1 MGSAQLRG
9 APAWRFTATRR
20 PLSPPETEA
29 RGYVA
34 EASSRAEP
42 SRAGLTEGG
51 FPRPFENSQELFPP
65 DETLMSYCG
74 TQNGGK
80 WDQPGPVSGG
90 MREAEAAPTGALD
103 AAAAVAAKINAMLVA
118 KGKLKPS
125 QIGVPGPS
133 DKVICLGKPPALAKA
148 KDDLVVAEVEIN
160 DVPITCRNLLT
171 RGQTQ
176 DEISKVSGA
185 AVSTRGRY
193 MASEEKGKALPGDRP
208 LYLHVQGQTRE
219 LVDRAVN
226 RIKEIITNGVV
237 KAATASSPS
246 PFSPG
251 GASVTVYQQHNPPPP
266 SLPPLTHH
274 RPHFQSGMH
283 YVQDKIFVGL
293 EHAILGFVVK
303 ERVEGPGCSYLQH
316 IQAET
321 GAKVFLRGKGSGC
334 LEPASGREAF
344 EPMYIYISHPK
355 PEGLAAA
362 KILCENLLQT
372 VHAEYSRFLNQMSSM
387 MPTQQGFALPPV
399 VNSMPP
405 PPPPPQPPYYPPV
418 GYQPGYA
425 LPVPPPQPQPVSLPF
440 SVPPPIHPTV
450 PVGVLPQY
458 SLPPTP
464 TPAHPLAP
472 TPAPA
477 PPSGT
482 MPQPL
487 PPVPFPPSAAAPP
500 KAATPAA
507 AVVPPQKRRFTEEV
521 PDERNSGLLGY
532 QHGPIHMT
540 NLGAG
545 FPVGSPEATGP
556 PPQSSSGPPSERDS
570 FSSRQLMPPP
580 LLPANGV
587 RPKMEER
594 RATQGPV
601 EPSMKRLKTGLVAY
615 TGDSSDEEEDH
626 SASKASGSGNPGA
639 VAPTSSSSGWTQG
652 YRCPPPLPSRAKTQ
666 PQAQPM
672 PFWMAP

>member
-1 MGSAQLRG
+1 
-9 APAWRFTATRR
+9 
-20 PLSPPETEA
+20 
-29 RGYVA
+29 
-34 EASSRAEP
+34 
-42 SRAGLTEGG
+42 
-51 FPRPFENSQELFPP
+51 
-65 DETLMSYCG
+65 MSFCG
-74 TQNGGK
+74 TQNGGRRSK
-80 WDQPGPVSGG
+80 WDQPGPGSGA

-125 QIGVPGPS
+125 QIGIPGPP
-133 DKVICLGKPPALAKA
+133 DKSVGVGKPPVLSKA

-193 MASEEKGKALPGDRP
+193 MAAEEKGKALPGDRP

-237 KAATASSPS
+237 KAATASSSS
-246 PFSPG
+246 PFSPS
-251 GASVTVYQQHNPPPP
+251 GASVTVYQHHNPPPP
-266 SLPPLTHH
+266 SLPPMLHH
-274 RPHFQSGMH
+274 KPHFQSGMH
-283 YVQDKIFVGL
+283 YVQDKTFVGL

-362 KILCENLLQT
+362 KTLCENLLQT

-387 MPTQQGFALPPV
+387 MPTQQGFAQPPM
-399 VNSMPP
+399 VNGM
-405 PPPPPQPPYYPPV
+405 PPQPPYYPPA

-425 LPVPPPQPQPVSLPF
+425 MPVPPPQPQHVSLPY

-450 PVGVLPQY
+450 PAGVPPQY
-458 SLPPTP
+458 SLPLLPV
-464 TPAHPLAP
+464 
-472 TPAPA
+472 PAPA
-477 PPSGT
+477 HILAPSPAPGT
-482 MPQPL
+482 MPQTL
-487 PPVPFPPSAAAPP
+487 PPVPFPSSAAAPAP
-500 KAATPAA
+500 
-507 AVVPPQKRRFTEEV
+507 VLPPQKRRFTEEV

-556 PPQSSSGPPSERDS
+556 PPQSPSGLPSERD
-570 FSSRQLMPPP
+570 SRQLMPPP
-580 LLPANGV
+580 LLPVNGV

-601 EPSMKRLKTGLVAY
+601 EHSGKRLKTGLVAY
-615 TGDSSDEEEDH
+615 TGDSSDEDEDH
-626 SASKASGSGNPGA
+626 LASKASGPGNPGT
-639 VAPTSSSSGWTQG
+639 VPPTAAGWAQG
-652 YRCPPPLPSRAKTQ
+652 YRCPPPPPTRAKTQ
-666 PQAQPM
+666 PQQQQQQQSM

>member
-1 MGSAQLRG
+1 
-9 APAWRFTATRR
+9 
-20 PLSPPETEA
+20 
-29 RGYVA
+29 
-34 EASSRAEP
+34 
-42 SRAGLTEGG
+42 
-51 FPRPFENSQELFPP
+51 
-65 DETLMSYCG
+65 MSFCG
-74 TQNGGK
+74 TQNGGRRSK
-80 WDQPGPVSGG
+80 WDQPGPGSGSGG
-90 MREAEAAPTGALD
+90 MGEAEAAPTGALD

-125 QIGVPGPS
+125 QIGTPGPP
-133 DKVICLGKPPALAKA
+133 DKVVGITKPPVPNKA

-193 MASEEKGKALPGDRP
+193 MTTEEKGKALPGDRP
-208 LYLHVQGQTRE
+208 LYLHVQGQTRD

-237 KAATASSPS
+237 KAATASSS
-246 PFSPG
+246 SSTFSTS
-251 GASVTVYQQHNPPPP
+251 AAAVTVYQQHNPPPS
-266 SLPPLTHH
+266 SLPPITHH
-274 RPHFQSGMH
+274 KPHFQSGMH
-283 YVQDKIFVGL
+283 YVQDKVFVGL
-293 EHAILGFVVK
+293 EHAIPGFVVK

-362 KILCENLLQT
+362 KTLCENLLQT

-387 MPTQQGFALPPV
+387 MPSQQGFTQPPV
-399 VNSMPP
+399 VNGM
-405 PPPPPQPPYYPPV
+405 PPQPPYYPPA
-418 GYQPGYA
+418 GFQPGYPI
-425 LPVPPPQPQPVSLPF
+425 PVPPPQPQPVPPPYT
-440 SVPPPIHPTV
+440 VPPPIPPTAPTGV
-450 PVGVLPQY
+450 PLQY

-464 TPAHPLAP
+464 SPAPTPAPNPVPAPPLAP
-472 TPAPA
+472 TPVAAPG
-477 PPSGT
+477 PVSQTLPS
-482 MPQPL
+482 
-487 PPVPFPPSAAAPP
+487 VPFPQPAAAPP
-500 KAATPAA
+500 KAPPPAITA
-507 AVVPPQKRRFTEEV
+507 NPPQKRRFTEEV

-545 FPVGSPEATGP
+545 LPVGSPETTGP
-556 PPQSSSGPPSERDS
+556 PPSSSSGPPSERDS
-570 FSSRQLMPPP
+570 RQLMPPP
-580 LLPANGV
+580 TLPVNVV
-587 RPKMEER
+587 RPRMEER
-594 RATQGPV
+594 RAPPGPV
-601 EPSMKRLKTGLVAY
+601 EPVVKRLKTGLVAY

-626 SASKASGSGNPGA
+626 STSKASGPGNPGA
-639 VAPTSSSSGWTQG
+639 VPPTSTSSGWTQG
-652 YRCPPPLPSRAKTQ
+652 YRCPPPPSPRAKTQ
-666 PQAQPM
+666 TQQQSM

>member
-1 MGSAQLRG
+1 
-9 APAWRFTATRR
+9 
-20 PLSPPETEA
+20 
-29 RGYVA
+29 
-34 EASSRAEP
+34 
-42 SRAGLTEGG
+42 
-51 FPRPFENSQELFPP
+51 
-65 DETLMSYCG
+65 
-74 TQNGGK
+74 
-80 WDQPGPVSGG
+80 
-90 MREAEAAPTGALD
+90 REAEAAPTGALD

-125 QIGVPGPS
+125 QIGVPGPP
-133 DKVICLGKPPALAKA
+133 DKPPALAKA

-237 KAATASSPS
+237 KAATASSSS

-266 SLPPLTHH
+266 SLPPMTHH

-387 MPTQQGFALPPV
+387 MPTQQGTIRSPFLFPCLRFITG
-399 VNSMPP
+399 
-405 PPPPPQPPYYPPV
+405 PPYYPPV

-425 LPVPPPQPQPVSLPF
+425 LPVPPPQPQHISLAIQRPA
-440 SVPPPIHPTV
+440 SHPSHGTRSCAS
-450 PVGVLPQY
+450 PN
-458 SLPPTP
+458 TP
-464 TPAHPLAP
+464 STSPRSHPRP
-472 TPAPA
+472 TPAP
-477 PPSGT
+477 PT
-482 MPQPL
+482 L
-487 PPVPFPPSAAAPP
+487 
-500 KAATPAA
+500 
-507 AVVPPQKRRFTEEV
+507 R
-521 PDERNSGLLGY
+521 

-570 FSSRQLMPPP
+570 RQLMPPP

-594 RATQGPV
+594 RATQ

-626 SASKASGSGNPGA
+626 SASKASGPGNPGA
-639 VAPTSSSSGWTQG
+639 APPTSSSSRWTQG
-652 YRCPPPLPSRAKTQ
+652 YRCPPPLPSRAKAQ

>member
-1 MGSAQLRG
+1 MLNENNAHRLTLSNGHNIPSEEKKKVLKVQE
-9 APAWRFTATRR
+9 FTLFSKPNCGESTTGVRLFHQNKMKVHLSISSPLFVVFVFRHRSRR
-20 PLSPPETEA
+20 S
-29 RGYVA
+29 
-34 EASSRAEP
+34 
-42 SRAGLTEGG
+42 
-51 FPRPFENSQELFPP
+51 
-65 DETLMSYCG
+65 
-74 TQNGGK
+74 K
-80 WDQPGPVSGG
+80 WDQPGPGLGNSGG
-90 MREAEAAPTGALD
+90 MGEAEAAPTGALD

-125 QIGVPGPS
+125 QIGTPGPPV
-133 DKVICLGKPPALAKA
+133 KAVGVGKPQAPSKA

-193 MASEEKGKALPGDRP
+193 MTAEEKGKALPGDRP

-237 KAATASSPS
+237 KAATASSS
-246 PFSPG
+246 SSSFSPSG
-251 GASVTVYQQHNPPPP
+251 TSVTVYQQHNPPPP
-266 SLPPLTHH
+266 SLPPITHH
-274 RPHFQSGMH
+274 KPHFQSGMH
-283 YVQDKIFVGL
+283 YVQDKVFVGL
-293 EHAILGFVVK
+293 EHAIPGFVVK

-372 VHAEYSRFLNQMSSM
+372 VHAEYSRFLNQMSAM
-387 MPTQQGFALPPV
+387 MPTQQGFAQPPV
-399 VNSMPP
+399 VNGM
-405 PPPPPQPPYYPPV
+405 PPQPPYYPPA
-418 GYQPGYA
+418 GYQPGY
-425 LPVPPPQPQPVSLPF
+425 PMSVPPPQPQPVPPPYI
-440 SVPPPIHPTV
+440 VPPPIPPVAPTGV
-450 PVGVLPQY
+450 PHQY
-458 SLPPTP
+458 PLPPV
-464 TPAHPLAP
+464 H
-472 TPAPA
+472 APA
-477 PPSGT
+477 PSPASAPVPGT
-482 MPQPL
+482 MPQTL
-487 PPVPFPPSAAAPP
+487 PPVPFPPSVVAPP
-500 KAATPAA
+500 KVPPPAA
-507 AVVPPQKRRFTEEV
+507 AANPPQKRRFTEEV
-521 PDERNSGLLGY
+521 PDERDSGLLGY

-545 FPVGSPEATGP
+545 FPVGSPETTGP
-556 PPQSSSGPPSERDS
+556 PPPSSSGPPSERDG
-570 FSSRQLMPPP
+570 RQLMPPP
-580 LLPANGV
+580 TLAMNGV

-594 RATQGPV
+594 RAPQGPM
-601 EPSMKRLKTGLVAY
+601 EPAVKRLKTGLVAY

-626 SASKASGSGNPGA
+626 TASGPGNLGGVP
-639 VAPTSSSSGWTQG
+639 PTSNSSGWTQG
-652 YRCPPPLPSRAKTQ
+652 YRCPPPPPPRAKAQ
-666 PQAQPM
+666 PQQQSM

>member
-1 MGSAQLRG
+1 
-9 APAWRFTATRR
+9 
-20 PLSPPETEA
+20 
-29 RGYVA
+29 
-34 EASSRAEP
+34 
-42 SRAGLTEGG
+42 
-51 FPRPFENSQELFPP
+51 
-65 DETLMSYCG
+65 MSFCG
-74 TQNGGK
+74 TQNSGRRSK
-80 WDQPGPVSGG
+80 WDQPGPGSGSAG
-90 MREAEAAPTGALD
+90 MGEAEAAPTGALD

-125 QIGVPGPS
+125 QIGTPGLP
-133 DKVICLGKPPALAKA
+133 DKAVGVGKPPVPTKA

-193 MASEEKGKALPGDRP
+193 MTAEEKGKALPGDRP

-237 KAATASSPS
+237 KAATASSS
-246 PFSPG
+246 SSAFSPS
-251 GASVTVYQQHNPPPP
+251 GASVTVYHQQNPPPP
-266 SLPPLTHH
+266 SMPPSTHH
-274 RPHFQSGMH
+274 KPHFQSGMH
-283 YVQDKIFVGL
+283 YVQDKVFVGL
-293 EHAILGFVVK
+293 EHAIPGFVVK

-362 KILCENLLQT
+362 KTLCENLLQT
-372 VHAEYSRFLNQMSSM
+372 VHAEYSRFLNQMSTM
-387 MPTQQGFALPPV
+387 MPTQQGFAQPPV
-399 VNSMPP
+399 VNGI
-405 PPPPPQPPYYPPV
+405 PPQPPYYPPT
-418 GYQPGYA
+418 GYQPGYPM
-425 LPVPPPQPQPVSLPF
+425 PVLPPQPQPVPPPYT
-440 SVPPPIHPTV
+440 VPPPIPPVSNAGVPAQYPLRPTAAPV
-450 PVGVLPQY
+450 P
-458 SLPPTP
+458 
-464 TPAHPLAP
+464 AP
-472 TPAPA
+472 VPAPA
-477 PPSGT
+477 PAPAPAPVPVSAPDT
-482 MPQPL
+482 LPQTL
-487 PPVPFPPSAAAPP
+487 PPVHFPTSAAAPP
-500 KAATPAA
+500 KAPLSAAPAN
-507 AVVPPQKRRFTEEV
+507 PPQKRRFTEEV
-521 PDERNSGLLGY
+521 PDERDSGLLGY

-545 FPVGSPEATGP
+545 FTVGSPETAGP
-556 PPQSSSGPPSERDS
+556 APPSSSGQTSERN
-570 FSSRQLMPPP
+570 SRQLMPPP
-580 LLPANGV
+580 PLPVNGV

-594 RATQGPV
+594 RAPQGPV
-601 EPSMKRLKTGLVAY
+601 EPAVKRLKTGLVAY

-626 SASKASGSGNPGA
+626 PSSKASGPGNPGG
-639 VAPTSSSSGWTQG
+639 VPPTSTSSGWTQG
-652 YRCPPPLPSRAKTQ
+652 YRCPPPPPPRAKTQ
-666 PQAQPM
+666 PQQQTM

>member
-1 MGSAQLRG
+1 
-9 APAWRFTATRR
+9 
-20 PLSPPETEA
+20 
-29 RGYVA
+29 
-34 EASSRAEP
+34 
-42 SRAGLTEGG
+42 
-51 FPRPFENSQELFPP
+51 
-65 DETLMSYCG
+65 MSFCG
-74 TQNGGK
+74 TQHSGRRSK
-80 WDQPGPVSGG
+80 WDQPGPGSGPGSGSGG
-90 MREAEAAPTGALD
+90 MGEAEAAPTGALD

-118 KGKLKPS
+118 KGKLRPS
-125 QIGVPGPS
+125 QIGTPGPPE
-133 DKVICLGKPPALAKA
+133 KVMGVGKPQVPTKA

-193 MASEEKGKALPGDRP
+193 MTAEEKGKALPGDRP

-237 KAATASSPS
+237 KAATASPSSSSFSPS
-246 PFSPG
+246 
-251 GASVTVYQQHNPPPP
+251 GASVTVYNQHNPPPP
-266 SLPPLTHH
+266 TLPPATNHK
-274 RPHFQSGMH
+274 PHFQSGMH
-283 YVQDKIFVGL
+283 YVQDKVFVGL

-362 KILCENLLQT
+362 KTLCENLLQT
-372 VHAEYSRFLNQMSSM
+372 VHAEYSRYLNQMSTM
-387 MPTQQGFALPPV
+387 MPTQQGFAQPPV
-399 VNSMPP
+399 VNGI
-405 PPPPPQPPYYPPV
+405 PPQASYYPTA
-418 GYQPGYA
+418 GYQPGY
-425 LPVPPPQPQPVSLPF
+425 PMTVPPPQPQPAPPAYN
-440 SVPPPIHPTV
+440 VPPPVPPVAPAGVPSQYPLRPAPAPTSAPV
-450 PVGVLPQY
+450 PAPA
-458 SLPPTP
+458 SIPAPSMPPV
-464 TPAHPLAP
+464 P

-477 PPSGT
+477 PDILSRT
-482 MPQPL
+482 L
-487 PPVPFPPSAAAPP
+487 PPAHFPPSATALSKGPPPAAP
-500 KAATPAA
+500 ASQ
-507 AVVPPQKRRFTEEV
+507 PQKRRFTEEV
-521 PDERNSGLLGY
+521 PDERDSGLFGY

-545 FPVGSPEATGP
+545 FSVGSPETTGP
-556 PPQSSSGPPSERDS
+556 PPPSSSGLASERD
-570 FSSRQLMPPP
+570 SRQLMPPP
-580 LLPANGV
+580 PSLPVNGV

-594 RATQGPV
+594 RAPQGPL
-601 EPSMKRLKTGLVAY
+601 EPSVKRLKTGLVAY

-626 SASKASGSGNPGA
+626 PTSRPSGSGNPGP
-639 VAPTSSSSGWTQG
+639 VSPNSMSSGWGQG
-652 YRCPPPLPSRAKTQ
+652 YRCPPPPPPRAKAQ
-666 PQAQPM
+666 PQQQSM

>member
-1 MGSAQLRG
+1 
-9 APAWRFTATRR
+9 
-20 PLSPPETEA
+20 
-29 RGYVA
+29 
-34 EASSRAEP
+34 
-42 SRAGLTEGG
+42 
-51 FPRPFENSQELFPP
+51 
-65 DETLMSYCG
+65 MSYCG
-74 TQNGGK
+74 TQNGGRRSK
-80 WDQPGPVSGG
+80 WDQPGPGSGG
-90 MREAEAAPTGALD
+90 MGEAEAAPTGALD

-125 QIGVPGPS
+125 QIGIPGPP
-133 DKVICLGKPPALAKA
+133 DKSVCIGKPPVPTKA

-193 MASEEKGKALPGDRP
+193 MTAEEKGKALPGDRP

-237 KAATASSPS
+237 KAATASSSSS
-246 PFSPG
+246 PFSPS

-266 SLPPLTHH
+266 SLPPMTHH
-274 RPHFQSGMH
+274 KPHFQSGMH

-355 PEGLAAA
+355 PDGLAAA
-362 KILCENLLQT
+362 KTLCENLLQT

-387 MPTQQGFALPPV
+387 MPTQQGFAQPPV
-399 VNSMPP
+399 VNGM
-405 PPPPPQPPYYPPV
+405 PPQPPYYPPA

-425 LPVPPPQPQPVSLPF
+425 MPVPPPQPQPVSLPYTI
-440 SVPPPIHPTV
+440 PPPIHP
-450 PVGVLPQY
+450 
-458 SLPPTP
+458 
-464 TPAHPLAP
+464 A
-472 TPAPA
+472 APA
-477 PPSGT
+477 DSSSCT
-482 MPQPL
+482 FSSISCSATQSSTSCRSSQPTTEKTFHRGD
-487 PPVPFPPSAAAPP
+487 P
-500 KAATPAA
+500 
-507 AVVPPQKRRFTEEV
+507 RREEQR
-521 PDERNSGLLGY
+521 PTRI
-532 QHGPIHMT
+532 P
-540 NLGAG
+540 GAG
-545 FPVGSPEATGP
+545 FPVGGPETTGP

-570 FSSRQLMPPP
+570 RQLMPPP
-580 LLPANGV
+580 LLPVNGA
-587 RPKMEER
+587 RPKMEEK
-594 RATQGPV
+594 RAPQGPV
-601 EPSMKRLKTGLVAY
+601 EPSVKRMKTGLVAY
-615 TGDSSDEEEDH
+615 AGDSSDEEEDH
-626 SASKASGSGNPGA
+626 STSKASGPGNPGA
-639 VAPTSSSSGWTQG
+639 VLPHSTSSGWTQG
-652 YRCPPPLPSRAKTQ
+652 YRCPPPPPPRAKTQ
-666 PQAQPM
+666 PQQQSM

>member
-1 MGSAQLRG
+1 
-9 APAWRFTATRR
+9 
-20 PLSPPETEA
+20 
-29 RGYVA
+29 
-34 EASSRAEP
+34 
-42 SRAGLTEGG
+42 
-51 FPRPFENSQELFPP
+51 
-65 DETLMSYCG
+65 MSYCG
-74 TQNGGK
+74 TQNGGRRSK
-80 WDQPGPVSGG
+80 WDQPGPGSGG
-90 MREAEAAPTGALD
+90 MGEAEAAPTGALD

-125 QIGVPGPS
+125 QIGTPGPP
-133 DKVICLGKPPALAKA
+133 DKVVGVGKPPVPAKA

-193 MASEEKGKALPGDRP
+193 MTAEEKGKALPGDRP

-237 KAATASSPS
+237 KAATASSSSSTFPPS
-246 PFSPG
+246 
-251 GASVTVYQQHNPPPP
+251 GASVTIYQQHNPPPP
-266 SLPPLTHH
+266 SLPPMTHH
-274 RPHFQSGMH
+274 KPHFQSGMH
-283 YVQDKIFVGL
+283 YVQDKVFVGL
-293 EHAILGFVVK
+293 EHAIPGFVVK

-362 KILCENLLQT
+362 KTLCENLLQT
-372 VHAEYSRFLNQMSSM
+372 VHAEYSRFLNQMSTM
-387 MPTQQGFALPPV
+387 MPTQQGFAQPPV
-399 VNSMPP
+399 VNGMPL
-405 PPPPPQPPYYPPV
+405 QPPYYHPA
-418 GYQPGYA
+418 GYQPGYPM
-425 LPVPPPQPQPVSLPF
+425 PVPPPQPQPLPPPYT
-440 SVPPPIHPTV
+440 VPPP
-450 PVGVLPQY
+450 
-458 SLPPTP
+458 LPPTAP
-464 TPAHPLAP
+464 AGVPPQYTLPPAH

-477 PPSGT
+477 PTPIPAPVPAPALAPAPAPAPVT
-482 MPQPL
+482 MPQNL

-500 KAATPAA
+500 KAPPSATPAN
-507 AVVPPQKRRFTEEV
+507 PPQKRRFTEEV

-556 PPQSSSGPPSERDS
+556 PPPSSSGPPSERDS
-570 FSSRQLMPPP
+570 RQLMPPP
-580 LLPANGV
+580 PLPVNGV

-594 RATQGPV
+594 RVPQCLV
-601 EPSMKRLKTGLVAY
+601 EPTVKRLKTGLVAY

-626 SASKASGSGNPGA
+626 STSKASGPGNPGA
-639 VAPTSSSSGWTQG
+639 VPPTSTSSGWTQG
-652 YRCPPPLPSRAKTQ
+652 YRCPPPPPPRAKTQ
-666 PQAQPM
+666 PQPQSM